1 MPRSRSAKGCAL
13 YLSAT
18 VSPLITNESGK
29 VVNVPFCFY
38 MRGGATSKVHGSENE
53 GAIQVELMSG
63 FVGAVVAV
71 LLTKVIEI
79 IIYWNR
85 RQAIIPGI
93 VAECNYNLS
102 IIDEILAGTKD
113 RGGSFKRMSV
123 EYFKSIRSS
132 SMEYFLGKDRLV
144 ALSRV
149 IVDIELY
156 NKEAD
161 YVFDG
166 KEC

>member
-1 MPRSRSAKGCAL
+1 
-13 YLSAT
+13 
-18 VSPLITNESGK
+18 
-29 VVNVPFCFY
+29 
-38 MRGGATSKVHGSENE
+38 
-53 GAIQVELMSG
+53 
-63 FVGAVVAV
+63 
-71 LLTKVIEI
+71 
-79 IIYWNR
+79 
-85 RQAIIPGI
+85 
-93 VAECNYNLS
+93 
-102 IIDEILAGTKD
+102 
-113 RGGSFKRMSV
+113 MSV

>member
-1 MPRSRSAKGCAL
+1 M
-13 YLSAT
+13 
-18 VSPLITNESGK
+18 
-29 VVNVPFCFY
+29 
-38 MRGGATSKVHGSENE
+38 
-53 GAIQVELMSG
+53 ELMSG

-85 RQAIIPGI
+85 RQAIISGI